1 MPTLE
6 YPPVDFPVYGMDETW
21 AGPRWLDNLEGA
33 GGEPL
38 IGVWLAHGPQLDL
51 VEHPGPWARVVT
63 VPCRRWPAESGRDPV
78 SEVAFHA
85 WASRGAGANSDV
97 DQALSNAADHR
108 EWATAEWLL
117 DGVAVEASLVPDHP
131 AADGTWAGFTAATD
145 ASTSTKS
152 FGVYSP
158 PTSALRAWAAP
169 RPTTQTLR
177 NRSGF
182 QNSMVTSRE
191 RALGTDD

>member
-21 AGPRWLDNLEGA
+21 AGPRWLDHLEGA

-63 VPCRRWPAESGRDPV
+63 VPRRRWPAERGRDPV

-85 WASRGAGANSDV
+85 WLSRGAGANSDV
-97 DQALSNAADHR
+97 DQALSDAADHR

-131 AADGTWAGFTAATD
+131 DAHGTWAGFTAATEAFIVVVARGVQPAD
-145 ASTSTKS
+145 VRLTSVGSAAAYHTDLTK
-152 FGVYSP
+152 P
-158 PTSALRAWAAP
+158 L
-169 RPTTQTLR
+169 
-177 NRSGF
+177 GF
-182 QNSMVTSRE
+182 PDSMVTSRE
-191 RALGTDD
+191 RALGTDA